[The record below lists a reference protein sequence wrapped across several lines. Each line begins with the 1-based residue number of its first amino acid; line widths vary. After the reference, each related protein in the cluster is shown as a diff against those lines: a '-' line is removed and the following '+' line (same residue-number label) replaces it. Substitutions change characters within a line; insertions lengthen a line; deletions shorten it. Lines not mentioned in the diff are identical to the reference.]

1 MPAPPFLDLDGRVQ
15 YLYDRGYFDRGAIT
29 DEHRERLAHI
39 NFHYFLGYAR
49 NYRMLVGRG
58 KVGNGERRPDQV
70 FSLIERDHEVSE
82 LIYSGIRRAEWRLR
96 NLVVKHYCEFFDS
109 TGSFLNESQYVQTS
123 ENSASTLIN
132 QIVGQTLR
140 YREPYVEDRVNRA
153 AEAEGWIRHRD
164 YTPEARQECFR
175 LVQNLEL
182 WSIVDGL
189 SLGTLSRFITECD
202 NRENST
208 DRVWKLIAND
218 LGVAKAVFPTNI
230 MSLTV
235 LRNTVAHHARLW
247 MRPATQAP
255 KQPKVFAKR
264 LRRADHKSMLVAFYN
279 LALFQ
284 GPEGYRDFADRVDAL
299 VSADPVYAYGVQK
312 VHHHSDPDRSV

>member
-1 MPAPPFLDLDGRVQ
+1 
-15 YLYDRGYFDRGAIT
+15 
-29 DEHRERLAHI
+29 
-39 NFHYFLGYAR
+39 
-49 NYRMLVGRG
+49 
-58 KVGNGERRPDQV
+58 
-70 FSLIERDHEVSE
+70 
-82 LIYSGIRRAEWRLR
+82 
-96 NLVVKHYCEFFDS
+96 
-109 TGSFLNESQYVQTS
+109 
-123 ENSASTLIN
+123 
-132 QIVGQTLR
+132 
-140 YREPYVEDRVNRA
+140 VNRA